1 MHRGQFS
8 IHYRR
13 YQNVDLFYP
22 TNMKS
27 SQEKQEEKKNEEM
40 SVKIKKIKLKTY
52 LILIYPVFRTDV
64 VAIGT
69 DVANVGIMRCATSSS
84 SSGTIGTT
92 ARI

>member
-27 SQEKQEEKKNEEM
+27 SQEKQEEKKKRRDVSENQKN
-40 SVKIKKIKLKTY
+40 KIKNIFDFDL
-52 LILIYPVFRTDV
+52 PCF
-64 VAIGT
+64 
-69 DVANVGIMRCATSSS
+69 
-84 SSGTIGTT
+84 
-92 ARI
+92 